1 MTLLEDYGEWSTEQ
15 TRKANKY
22 IQDNEY
28 LRRTLQGLISEH
40 GDTDITIE
48 KFLGIV
54 DKSGEWI
61 EDTER
66 TFLEEL
72 IWVFTNHKQSAYVD
86 LEEVKLFLAG
96 YMFEKLTAVVNA
108 LNGFKDYLV
117 STGREPIPVPV
128 FMESILQ
135 ELDGI
140 DNFLPTYTHEPH
152 SIAVGSYKLFDIFNH
167 DDTDMVE
174 IITAMNLHK

>member
-15 TRKANKY
+15 TRKPNKY

-72 IWVFTNHKQSAYVD
+72 IWVFTNHKQSAYVE

-140 DNFLPTYTHEPH
+140 DSFLPTSTQEPQF
-152 SIAVGSYKLFDIFNH
+152 IVAGSSKRFDICNH
-167 DDTDMVE
+167 DATNMAD
-174 IITAMNLHK
+174 IIVSMNLHK

>member
-1 MTLLEDYGEWSTEQ
+1 MTLLEAYGDWSTEQ

-54 DKSGEWI
+54 DKSGEWL
-61 EDTER
+61 EETER

-72 IWVFTNHKQSAYVD
+72 IWVFTNHKQSPYVE
-86 LEEVKLFLAG
+86 LEDVKLFLVG
-96 YMFEKLTAVVNA
+96 YMYEKLTHVVNA
-108 LNGFKDYLV
+108 LQGFKGYLV
-117 STGREPIPVPV
+117 STGKEPIPVPV

-135 ELDGI
+135 ELDEI
-140 DNFLPTYTHEPH
+140 DSFLPTHTYEPQ

-167 DDTDMVE
+167 DDTDMAE
-174 IITAMNLHK
+174 IITAMNS

>member
-1 MTLLEDYGEWSTEQ
+1 MTLLEDYGDWSTEQ

-54 DKSGEWI
+54 DKSGEWL
-61 EDTER
+61 EETER

-72 IWVFTNHKQSAYVD
+72 IWVFTNHKQSPYVE
-86 LEEVKLFLAG
+86 LEDVKLFLVG
-96 YMFEKLTAVVNA
+96 YMYEKLTHVVND
-108 LNGFKDYLV
+108 LQGFKGYLV
-117 STGREPIPVPV
+117 STGKEPIPVPV

-135 ELDGI
+135 ELDEI
-140 DNFLPTYTHEPH
+140 DSFLPTHTYEPQ

-167 DDTDMVE
+167 DDTDMAE
-174 IITAMNLHK
+174 IITAMNS